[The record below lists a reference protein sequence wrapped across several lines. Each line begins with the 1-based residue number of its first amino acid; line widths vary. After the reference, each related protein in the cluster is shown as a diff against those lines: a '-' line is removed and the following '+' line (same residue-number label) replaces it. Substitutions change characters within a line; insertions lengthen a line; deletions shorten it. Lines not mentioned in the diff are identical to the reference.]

1 MHDFFFF
8 LLSIITLSFVLFKK
22 GPLEAS
28 KKVFIEKGY
37 VLDDISNTLKSNDII
52 YSKLIFKILARF
64 FSSDRALKAGEY
76 NFENKVS
83 LMNVFKKLKSGN
95 TMYRKILVLEGTT
108 VKEIVN
114 LLLKNKYLTGQ
125 LKNIPEEGSLF
136 PNTYFYE
143 RGENIN
149 NIIFKMSQLMKIK
162 VNEVWKYNRGQFQ
175 KKRDLIIFASLIEA
189 EAKKKEEKVKI
200 SSVFH
205 NRLKI
210 NMRLQSDPTILYSKN
225 LLLKEKVKKIYKIDI
240 RKDSPW
246 NTYTRNG
253 LPTTA
258 INNPGIDSLY
268 AAINPINSNFLFFV
282 SDGNGGHR
290 FSSNLKEHNKNII
303 ILLLIFISCIFDPA
317 NALGFEKLEKED

>member
-1 MHDFFFF
+1 M
-8 LLSIITLSFVLFKK
+8 S
-22 GPLEAS
+22 
-28 KKVFIEKGY
+28 
-37 VLDDISNTLKSNDII
+37 
-52 YSKLIFKILARF
+52 LI
-64 FSSDRALKAGEY
+64 
-76 NFENKVS
+76 
-83 LMNVFKKLKSGN
+83 NVFKKLKNGN
-95 TMYRKILVLEGTT
+95 TIYRKILVLEGTT
-108 VKEIVN
+108 VREIVN

-125 LKNIPEEGSLF
+125 LKKIPEEGSLF

-205 NRLKI
+205 NRLKK

-268 AAINPINSNFLFFV
+268 AAINPINSNFLYFV

-303 ILLLIFISCIFDPA
+303 IW
-317 NALGFEKLEKED
+317 KKEIRERRLNVREN